1 MKDIKLANL
10 PGMGEVL
17 AVAQV
22 ENVPHAKV
30 AVIDG
35 KRTTASCAVRPPG
48 AGALVASRIFGFS
61 ACKRCEIVVIFALF
75 NWSRSVKFQWKVKF
89 QWRQKR

>member
-35 KRTTASCAVRPPG
+35 KRTTASCGLATAATSTAAPATGGTPVG
-48 AGALVASRIFGFS
+48 
-61 ACKRCEIVVIFALF
+61 
-75 NWSRSVKFQWKVKF
+75 
-89 QWRQKR
+89 